1 MALTKEFEWDC
12 EIRGPHKSVQ
22 VRKATII
29 LDDGEE
35 ISRSYSRHVLQCRQK
50 IEGAWSDTDVS
61 SEDESVRAVCGAVWT
76 PEIKVA
82 YEQSVDQQAESL
94 AGTRRRRQWKS

>member
-12 EIRGPHKSVQ
+12 EIRGVYKSVQ

-50 IEGAWSDTDVS
+50 IDGAWCDTDVS
-61 SEDESVRAVCGAVWT
+61 AEDESVRAVCNAVWT
-76 PEIKVA
+76 RQIKKA
-82 YEQSVDQQAESL
+82 YERFVDELAE
-94 AGTRRRRQWKS
+94 

>member
-12 EIRGPHKSVQ
+12 EIRGPHRSVQ

-61 SEDESVRAVCGAVWT
+61 AEDESVRAVCSAVWT
-76 PEIKVA
+76 RQIKKA
-82 YEQSVDQQAESL
+82 YERLVDELAE
-94 AGTRRRRQWKS
+94 